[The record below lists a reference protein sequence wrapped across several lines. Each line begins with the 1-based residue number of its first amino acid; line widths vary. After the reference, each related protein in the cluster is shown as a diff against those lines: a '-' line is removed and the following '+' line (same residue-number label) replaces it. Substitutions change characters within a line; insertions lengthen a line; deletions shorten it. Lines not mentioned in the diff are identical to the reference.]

1 MVKLKISTK
10 EPTKVSYFGF
20 FGYVFSKIINSID
33 CISNLINRVETISI
47 SDRIQKDW
55 NNFNV
60 LKEQIELD
68 KPIYITGLARSGT
81 TILLEMLDKHPHLAS
96 HHYIHLVMPYLPYW
110 FNLMLNRL
118 HISTESF
125 ERFHQDRI
133 IIDQNSPEA
142 VEEML
147 WQKFFS
153 NLHDEESSNILPA
166 NLNCPKFETFY
177 RNHIQKLLIGQK
189 STRYLAKNNYN
200 LTRLEYLLN
209 LFPKARFLV
218 MIRDPISQ
226 IASLIKQHNLFMKME
241 RKNPYII
248 DWLNLLGHHE
258 FGVGLKYINTGNT
271 SRIKEIKDLMHKKGT
286 HIKAW
291 AYYWDSLYN
300 YLANLL
306 ERNQKVKDATLV
318 IRYTDLCEN
327 SDKAIDDIL
336 EHTKLPLKGFIHTKK
351 NYCACL
357 EKPDYYSFE
366 FSEEERA
373 QIIEITADT
382 ANRFGITFKNNHS

>member
-10 EPTKVSYFGF
+10 EPTQVSYFGF

-33 CISNLINRVETISI
+33 SISSIINKVETLSV
-47 SDRIQKDW
+47 SDRIQKNW
-55 NNFNV
+55 NNFNY

-81 TILLEMLDKHPHLAS
+81 TILLEMLAKHPNLAS
-96 HHYIHLVMPYLPYW
+96 HKYKHLVLPYLPYW
-110 FNLMLNRL
+110 FDLMLNRL
-118 HISTESF
+118 QISTEPF

-153 NLHDEESSNILPA
+153 NLHNEERSNILTA
-166 NLNCPKFETFY
+166 NLNYPQFEIFY

-189 STRYLAKNNYN
+189 ATRYLAKNNYN

-209 LFPKARFLV
+209 VFPRARFLV
-218 MIRDPISQ
+218 MIRDPLSQ

-248 DWLNLLGHHE
+248 DWLKLLGHHE
-258 FGVGLKYINTGNT
+258 FGVGLKCINTGNT
-271 SRIKEIKDLMHKKGT
+271 ARIKEIKALMHKKGT
-286 HIKAW
+286 NIKAW

-327 SDKAIDDIL
+327 SDKTIDDIL
-336 EHTKLPLKGFIHTKK
+336 HHTELPLKDFIHTKR
-351 NYCACL
+351 NYCEYL
-357 EKPDYYSFE
+357 RKPDYYSFD
-366 FSEEERA
+366 FSEEEEA
-373 QIIEITADT
+373 QIIDITADT
-382 ANRFGITFKNNHS
+382 AKRFEITMNFL